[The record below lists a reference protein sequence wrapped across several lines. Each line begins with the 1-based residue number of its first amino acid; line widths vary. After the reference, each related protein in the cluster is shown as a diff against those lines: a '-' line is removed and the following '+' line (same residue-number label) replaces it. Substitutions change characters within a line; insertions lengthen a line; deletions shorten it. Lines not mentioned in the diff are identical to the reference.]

1 MCEVLRMV
9 QGSKARLKSGLP
21 AVEQAGPLLVLAS
34 LDKNSDG
41 IICPEELALYR
52 EEGQR
57 MVDNTL
63 AQLLN
68 LGVVAAL
75 LMSIVYPMAWEMV
88 ECADDSPFDTSLLD
102 GFKYASYASLQGHA
116 GNLAHDP
123 LLLHPHVCIDCIL
136 DANGIGHQSYGENR
150 INWTLTYV
158 FHMFSKNF
166 G

>member
-1 MCEVLRMV
+1 MCVCEVLRMV

-34 LDKNSDG
+34 LAKNSDG

-88 ECADDSPFDTSLLD
+88 ECADDSPFPGCAPAGCGRRPCWTASSMQVMPAFKAMLAISLMILYCCARM
-102 GFKYASYASLQGHA
+102 YASIAFWMPTLRSAPLVYA
-116 GNLAHDP
+116 
-123 LLLHPHVCIDCIL
+123 V
-136 DANGIGHQSYGENR
+136 
-150 INWTLTYV
+150 
-158 FHMFSKNF
+158 
-166 G
+166 

>member
-1 MCEVLRMV
+1 MCVCEVLRMV

-21 AVEQAGPLLVLAS
+21 AVQQAGPLLVLAS

-75 LMSIVYPMAWEMV
+75 LMSIVYPMAWEM
-88 ECADDSPFDTSLLD
+88 
-102 GFKYASYASLQGHA
+102 GG
-116 GNLAHDP
+116 
-123 LLLHPHVCIDCIL
+123 VC
-136 DANGIGHQSYGENR
+136 
-150 INWTLTYV
+150 
-158 FHMFSKNF
+158 
-166 G
+166 